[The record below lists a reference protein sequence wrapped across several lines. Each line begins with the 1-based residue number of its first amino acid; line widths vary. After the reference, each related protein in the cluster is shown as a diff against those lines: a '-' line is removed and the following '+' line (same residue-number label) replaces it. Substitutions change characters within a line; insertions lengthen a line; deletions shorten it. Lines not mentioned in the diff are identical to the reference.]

1 MSIIK
6 VNQRGLEQIQNEINA
21 YSYKSGTLPDV
32 VLEAYAKEAENNFK
46 DFGSPEFEIV
56 ARGSKSGRP
65 EIIILDDECFD
76 IQ

>member
-6 VNQRGLEQIQNEINA
+6 VNPRGLEQIQNALKA

-32 VLEAYAKEAENNFK
+32 VLEAYAKEVEDNFE

-65 EIIILDDECFD
+65 EIIILDDDCFD